1 MSDMNFNYHI
11 WKYNFILIFDKG
23 YDMHLTIVS
32 HYAYCNAYRIQNIP
46 ISHVL
51 EKIVSNFL
59 FLLLLLTGIVK
70 IGDGGSEYICCWWCR
85 PAFIF
90 NFSSSTSMPF
100 TPYSSNCFLCHVI
113 SLWSFR
119 RKMHRYQIY
128 FNIVKY
134 IVGIFDFPSTK
145 FLLWFHAVWSFHTFL
160 E

>member
-1 MSDMNFNYHI
+1 MI
-11 WKYNFILIFDKG
+11 FIYQSFYKEK
-23 YDMHLTIVS
+23 
-32 HYAYCNAYRIQNIP
+32 HYVYCNTHRIQNIP

-59 FLLLLLTGIVK
+59 FLLLPFIGSLK
-70 IGDGGSEYICCWWCR
+70 IRDGGSEYICCWWCR

-134 IVGIFDFPSTK
+134 IVVIFDFPSTK
-145 FLLWFHAVWSFHTFL
+145 FRLRFHAVWSFDAFL

>member
-11 WKYNFILIFDKG
+11 RIISFHFIFDKRLW
-23 YDMHLTIVS
+23 YLSSNRFTH
-32 HYAYCNAYRIQNIP
+32 RIQNIP

-59 FLLLLLTGIVK
+59 FLLLLLTGSLK
-70 IGDGGSEYICCWWCR
+70 IRDGGSEYICCWWCR

-90 NFSSSTSMPF
+90 NFSSSMSMPF

-113 SLWSFR
+113 PLWSFR

-134 IVGIFDFPSTK
+134 IVVIFDFPSTK
-145 FLLWFHAVWSFHTFL
+145 FRLRFHAVWSFDAFL

>member
-1 MSDMNFNYHI
+1 MTKD
-11 WKYNFILIFDKG
+11 
-23 YDMHLTIVS
+23 YDIHLTIV
-32 HYAYCNAYRIQNIP
+32 YRIQNIP

-59 FLLLLLTGIVK
+59 FLLLPCTGSLK
-70 IGDGGSEYICCWWCR
+70 IRDGGSEYICCWWCR

-90 NFSSSTSMPF
+90 ILSSSTSMPF

-134 IVGIFDFPSTK
+134 IVVIFDFPSTK
-145 FLLWFHAVWSFHTFL
+145 FRLRFHAVWSFDAFL